1 MIVVI
6 NIQVFKPT
14 DQSMK
19 MNKIFISFYYLVLLL
34 FVSGCSLLD
43 ISEQMSL
50 LNNVSSI
57 QGTVVNHSEK
67 SGVVHVLLLKRVE
80 DHVEVVLD
88 SIPGENGGYRFNV
101 LPGSYMV
108 GAFLD
113 TDYSETYKKGDY
125 ATYLGEKNGKPDH
138 INIGENSDV
147 VIDTLYIV
155 DSIGGGSRS
164 RVRYSLD
171 KANRNIGKVVP
182 LEDAMFAREN
192 ISMGFWQ
199 PFDYVEK
206 FGAGLVQ
213 LQEFEEGKIPV
224 IFIHGIFGTALDF
237 EDVLSS
243 IDRQKYQPWVL
254 QYPSGLS
261 LDMVSD
267 YLVRAL
273 NRLHSRYDFPQ
284 VSIVAHS
291 MGGLMIRSFVMKHQE
306 LKSPYKLSMVVTV
319 NSPLYGMKSAEVG
332 VNTSPIVVPAWRD
345 VATGS
350 DYIQRVH
357 DWAWPKEIP
366 YYLYFSYLPGE
377 SGDGV
382 VPLVSQLSQS
392 LQKEAVKIYGY
403 QAGHAS
409 ILRNKE
415 FIQALNDVLDR
426 I

>member
-1 MIVVI
+1 
-6 NIQVFKPT
+6 
-14 DQSMK
+14 
-19 MNKIFISFYYLVLLL
+19 MNKIFICFYYLVFLL
-34 FVSGCSLLD
+34 FVSACSILD

-50 LNNVSSI
+50 LDNASSI

-67 SGVVHVLLLKRVE
+67 SGVVHALLLKRVE
-80 DHVEVVLD
+80 GHIAVVSD
-88 SIPGENGGYRFNV
+88 SIPGVNGAYSFNV

-113 TDYSETYKKGDY
+113 TDKSETYKKGDY
-125 ATYLGEKNGKPDH
+125 ATYLGEKNGIPDY
-138 INIGENSDV
+138 INVGENSDI

-155 DSIGGGSRS
+155 DSIESKGVS
-164 RVRYSLD
+164 RVRYSLN
-171 KANRNIGKVVP
+171 KVNQNRGKVVF
-182 LEDAMFAREN
+182 LEDTMFSREN

-199 PFDYVEK
+199 PFDYIDK
-206 FGAGLVQ
+206 FGGGLMQ

-237 EDVLSS
+237 EDIISS
-243 IDRQKYQPWVL
+243 IDREKYQPWVF

-267 YLVRAL
+267 YLVDAL
-273 NRLHSRYDFPQ
+273 NHLHSRHNFPQ
-284 VSIVAHS
+284 ISIVAHS

-306 LKSPYKLSMVVTV
+306 QHSPYALSMVVTV
-319 NSPLYGMKSAEVG
+319 NSPLYGMESAEIG
-332 VNTSPIVVPAWRD
+332 VNTSPVVVPAWRD

-357 DWAWPKEIP
+357 DWTWPEDIP
-366 YYLYFSYLPGE
+366 YYLYFSYLPEE

-403 QAGHAS
+403 QAGHVS
-409 ILRNKE
+409 ILKNKE